1 MESLMSEAPQQTV
14 ERANARLEAL
24 LEGARRALRG
34 EGDFDVQDVQLFRKA
49 IGEMTAIVAQSR
61 ELRRLQPEIGS
72 QLDLYK
78 SQLRELQTT
87 LVQLRVMLHTRQA
100 KLHASQSHNTAVSRW
115 VSAFRQTR

>member
-1 MESLMSEAPQQTV
+1 MSEAARQTV
-14 ERANARLEAL
+14 ERANARLEVL

-34 EGDFDVQDVQLFRKA
+34 ERDFDVNDVRQFRKA
-49 IGEMTAIVAQSR
+49 IGEMTAIVAQSSN
-61 ELRRLQPEIGS
+61 LRRLQPEIGS

-87 LVQLRVMLHTRQA
+87 LVQLRVMLHSRQA
-100 KLHASQSHNTAVSRW
+100 RLHASQSHHTAVSRW